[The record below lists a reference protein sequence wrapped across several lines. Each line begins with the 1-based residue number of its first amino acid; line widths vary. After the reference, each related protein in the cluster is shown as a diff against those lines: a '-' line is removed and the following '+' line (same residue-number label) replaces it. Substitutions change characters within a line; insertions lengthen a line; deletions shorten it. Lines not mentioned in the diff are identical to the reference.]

1 MRRHIRAWRR
11 KEKKRRSWEE
21 KRKKKKDV
29 GVIYICQF
37 SGGEKEIMLAIEG
50 FMVARF
56 MIAVA
61 GEGCMVAAAGK
72 GSKVVGEEKDW
83 GFTTAI
89 GEASKAKGEE
99 VCTVG
104 WYEESIGEEKIEF

>member
-1 MRRHIRAWRR
+1 MRRHICAWRR
-11 KEKKRRSWEE
+11 REEKRRSWEE
-21 KRKKKKDV
+21 ERKKEKDV

-50 FMVARF
+50 SMVARF
-56 MIAVA
+56 TIAA
-61 GEGCMVAAAGK
+61 AREGCMVAAAGK
-72 GSKVVGEEKDW
+72 GFKVEGEEKDW

-99 VCTVG
+99 VCTIG